1 MDRIQIASPSFGEE
15 ELIAIQDPIKTG
27 WLTQGKHVKE
37 FESNFAGV
45 HDVKYALA
53 TSSCTTALH
62 LMLAAAGIGP
72 GDEVIVPSF
81 TWVSTANSVLY
92 CGATPILVDI
102 DLDTFNISL
111 EETLK
116 KITPKTKAVIAVDLF
131 GLCVDIKLFKEKLGP
146 DILVFEDAACAAG
159 ASLNG
164 NMAGSLSHAAAFSF
178 HPRKSITTGE
188 GGMLTTQNSELAKVA
203 EKMRNHGAE
212 ISEEERHNGP
222 APYLLPEF
230 NLLGFNYRMTD
241 LQGAVGVEQLK
252 KLDKFIEER
261 DEQANY
267 YNKKL
272 SDIAWLSLPSRPSNS
287 VHAWQAY
294 VTRVVGPNAADRRNK
309 VMEHLELNGIAT
321 RPGTHAI
328 HLLGFYAA
336 KYGFSPNDF
345 PNSLISNETSMAI
358 PLHNRL
364 SKVDQDRVI
373 DSLRTLE
380 SK

>member
-1 MDRIQIASPSFGEE
+1 MDRIQIASPSFGKE
-15 ELIAIQDPIKTG
+15 ELLAIQEPIKTG

-37 FESNFAGV
+37 FEDNFAAI

-116 KITPKTKAVIAVDLF
+116 KVTSKTKAVIAVDLF
-131 GLCVDIKLFKEKLGP
+131 GLCVDIKLFREKLGP

-159 ASLNG
+159 GSFNG
-164 NMAGSLSHAAAFSF
+164 NMAGSASHAAAFSF

-188 GGMLTTQNSELAKVA
+188 GGMLTTQNVELAKIA

-222 APYLLPEF
+222 SPYLLPEF

-241 LQGAVGVEQLK
+241 LQGAIGTAQLN
-252 KLDKFIEER
+252 KLDSFIKER
-261 DEQANY
+261 DHISNY
-267 YNKKL
+267 YLENLFDVK
-272 SDIAWLSLPSRPSNS
+272 WLSLPMKPKNG
-287 VHAWQAY
+287 VHAWQSY
-294 VTRVVGPNAADRRNK
+294 VTRVSHSGGMKFRNS
-309 VMEHLELNGIAT
+309 VMESLNENGIAT

-328 HLLGFYAA
+328 HLLGYYANRF
-336 KYGFSPNDF
+336 GFKPTDY
-345 PNSLISNETSMAI
+345 PNSLIASETSMAI
-358 PLHNRL
+358 PLHNQL
-364 SKVDQDRVI
+364 STNDQQIVVNTIRNI
-373 DSLRTLE
+373 ST
-380 SK
+380 

>member
-27 WLTQGKHVKE
+27 WLTQGKYVKE
-37 FESNFAGV
+37 FEDNFAAI

-72 GDEVIVPSF
+72 GDEVILPSF

-116 KITPKTKAVIAVDLF
+116 KVTPRTKAVIAVDLF

-164 NMAGSLSHAAAFSF
+164 NMAGTLSDAAAFSF

-188 GGMLTTQNSELAKVA
+188 GGMLTTQNSKLAKIA

-261 DEQANY
+261 EEQANY
-267 YNKKL
+267 YNEKL
-272 SDIAWLSLPSRPSNS
+272 SDITWLSLPSRPSNS
-287 VHAWQAY
+287 IHAWQAY
-294 VTRVVGPNAADRRNK
+294 VTRVVGPSAADRRNK

-328 HLLGFYAA
+328 HLLGFYAT
-336 KYGFSPNDF
+336 KFRFSPNDF
-345 PNSLISNETSMAI
+345 PNSLLSNETSMAI

-364 SKVDQDRVI
+364 SRPDQDRVI
-373 DSLRTLE
+373 DSLISME
-380 SK
+380 FK

>member
-1 MDRIQIASPSFGEE
+1 MNRIQISTPSFGAE
-15 ELIAIQDPIKTG
+15 ELRAIQDPLQTG

-37 FESNFAGV
+37 FENNFALK
-45 HDVKYALA
+45 HNVKFALA
-53 TSSCTTALH
+53 TTSCTTALH

-111 EETLK
+111 DETIK
-116 KITPKTKAVIAVDLF
+116 KVTPNTKAVIVVDLF
-131 GLCVDIKLFKEKLGP
+131 GLCVDIRLFREKLGP
-146 DILVFEDAACAAG
+146 NILVFEDAACAAG

-164 NMAGSLSHAAAFSF
+164 DMAGSISDAAAFSF

-188 GGMLTTQNSELAKVA
+188 GGMLVTQSETLASIA

-222 APYLLPEF
+222 APFLLPEF

-241 LQGAVGVEQLK
+241 LQGAIGVEQLK
-252 KLDKFIEER
+252 KLDKFVAQR
-261 DEQANY
+261 NTQADY
-267 YNKKL
+267 YQEKL
-272 SDIAWLSLPSRPSNS
+272 QDVKFLSLPSKPANGT
-287 VHAWQAY
+287 HAWQAY
-294 VTRVVGPNAADRRNK
+294 VTQVKHSDPNFRNN
-309 VMEHLELNGIAT
+309 VMATLDSEGIAT

-328 HLLGFYAA
+328 HLLGYYSE
-336 KYGFSPNDF
+336 KYGFKPSDF
-345 PNSLISNETSMAI
+345 PNSLIANETTMAI
-358 PLHNRL
+358 PLHNQLTRT
-364 SKVDQDRVI
+364 DQDRVI
-373 DSLRTLE
+373 NSLKRF
-380 SK
+380 KD

>member
-37 FESNFAGV
+37 FESNFAGI

-92 CGATPILVDI
+92 CGATPVFVDI

-116 KITPKTKAVIAVDLF
+116 KVTSKTKAVIAVDLF

-188 GGMLTTQNSELAKVA
+188 GGMLTTQNSELAKTA

-222 APYLLPEF
+222 SPYLLPEF

-241 LQGAVGVEQLK
+241 LQGSIGTAQLS
-252 KLDKFIEER
+252 KLDSFIKER
-261 DEQANY
+261 DQMSNY
-267 YNKKL
+267 YLGNL
-272 SDIAWLSLPSRPSNS
+272 SEVKWLSLPMKPKNG
-287 VHAWQAY
+287 VHAWQSY
-294 VTRVVGPNAADRRNK
+294 VTRVLHSSGVKFRNS
-309 VMEHLELNGIAT
+309 VMESLDKNGIAT

-328 HLLGFYAA
+328 HLLSFYSN
-336 KYGFSPNDF
+336 KYGFKPSDF
-345 PNSLISNETSMAI
+345 PNSLIANETTMAI
-358 PLHNRL
+358 PLHNQL
-364 SKVDQDRVI
+364 SRADQDRVVNLLKRI
-373 DSLRTLE
+373 E
-380 SK
+380 N

>member
-37 FESNFAGV
+37 FEDNFAAI

-92 CGATPILVDI
+92 CGATPVFVDI

-116 KITPKTKAVIAVDLF
+116 KVTPRTKAVIAVDLF

-188 GGMLTTQNSELAKVA
+188 GGMLTTQNSELAKIA

-222 APYLLPEF
+222 SPYLLPEF

-241 LQGAVGVEQLK
+241 LQGAIGTAQLN
-252 KLDKFIEER
+252 KLDLFIKER
-261 DEQANY
+261 DQMSNY
-267 YNKKL
+267 YLENL
-272 SDIAWLSLPSRPSNS
+272 SEVKWLSLPMKPKNG
-287 VHAWQAY
+287 VHAWQSY
-294 VTRVVGPNAADRRNK
+294 VTRVSHSGGMKFRNS
-309 VMEHLELNGIAT
+309 VMESLEKNGIAT

-328 HLLGFYAA
+328 HLLGYYANRF
-336 KYGFSPNDF
+336 GFKPTDY
-345 PNSLISNETSMAI
+345 PNSLIASETSMAI
-358 PLHNRL
+358 PLHNQL
-364 SKVDQDRVI
+364 STNDQQTVVDTIRNI
-373 DSLRTLE
+373 ST
-380 SK
+380 

>member
-37 FESNFAGV
+37 FEDNFAAI

-62 LMLAAAGIGP
+62 LMLAAVGIGP

-92 CGATPILVDI
+92 CGATPVFVDI

-116 KITPKTKAVIAVDLF
+116 KVTSKTKAVIAVDLF
-131 GLCVDIKLFKEKLGP
+131 GLCVDIKLFKEKLGL
-146 DILVFEDAACAAG
+146 DILIFEDAACAAG

-188 GGMLTTQNSELAKVA
+188 GGMLTTQNSELAKIA

-222 APYLLPEF
+222 SPYLLPEF

-252 KLDKFIEER
+252 KLGKFIEER
-261 DEQANY
+261 EEQANY
-267 YNKKL
+267 YKDKL
-272 SDIAWLSLPSRPSNS
+272 SDIAWLSLPNRPTNS
-287 VHAWQAY
+287 AHAWQAY
-294 VTRVVGPNAADRRNK
+294 VTRVVHSGGMKFRNS
-309 VMEHLELNGIAT
+309 VMESLEKNGIAT

-328 HLLGFYAA
+328 HLLGYYA
-336 KYGFSPNDF
+336 KRFRFKPTDF
-345 PNSLISNETSMAI
+345 PNSLIASETSIAL
-358 PLHNRL
+358 PLHNKL
-364 SKVDQDRVI
+364 SKSDQDHVI
-373 DSLRTLE
+373 NSLRNII
-380 SK
+380 